1 MKRNKIIVGS
11 RASEL
16 ALTQTRWVIQSLKE
30 KFNHI
35 DFEIIEIKTI
45 GDKILDKTLDKIGG
59 KGLFVKEIEAALL
72 QNEIDIAVHSMK
84 DVPTEMTE
92 DLMIGA
98 ITKREDI
105 RDVLI
110 SKNGL
115 DIANLPL
122 GARIG
127 TSSLRRAAQLLNF
140 RPDLQME
147 PIRGNI
153 ATRIKKIEQLGLD
166 GVILA
171 AAGILRMG
179 WEDQITEYISTD
191 ICIPAVGQGA
201 LGIQVRSKDQEII
214 DIVRE
219 LNDPT
224 VEICVNA
231 ERSFMRELKGGC
243 HVPIGAYAWMD
254 GDNVKMKTVVSAPDG
269 KEQIKM
275 EETSHPRDGE
285 MLGINMATKS
295 LKQGAKEILT
305 RIEAGE

>member
-1 MKRNKIIVGS
+1 MKKNKIIVGS

-16 ALTQTRWVIQSLKE
+16 ALTQTRWVIQCLKE
-30 KFNHI
+30 KFPHI
-35 DFEIIEIKTI
+35 DFEIAEIKTI
-45 GDKILDKTLDKIGG
+45 GDKILDKTLNKIGG

-72 QNEIDIAVHSMK
+72 QDQIDMAVHSMK
-84 DVPTEMTE
+84 DVPTEMTK
-92 DLMIGA
+92 DLVIGA
-98 ITKREDI
+98 ITTREDI

-110 SKNGL
+110 SKDGL
-115 DIANLPL
+115 DIVNLPL

-140 RPDLQME
+140 RPDLQIE

-214 DIVRE
+214 DMIKE
-219 LNDPT
+219 IDDPA
-224 VEICVNA
+224 VAFCVNA

-243 HVPIGAYAWMD
+243 HVPIGAYAWID
-254 GDNVKMKTVVSAPDG
+254 GEKLRMKTVVAAPDG
-269 KEQIKM
+269 KEQIKQ

-285 MLGINMATKS
+285 MLGIKLAVKS
-295 LKQGAKEILT
+295 LKEGAQEILT